1 MIDHKQKMD
10 DGEGLCADISARNEV
25 NLKYDRSTLKQIKT
39 LEAKVFLLEGA
50 ADSASVAIE
59 EITRRLKEIEW
70 G

>member
-1 MIDHKQKMD
+1 MIDHQQKMD

-25 NLKYDRSTLKQIKT
+25 NQKHDRSTLKQIKT

-50 ADSASVAIE
+50 ADSAAVAIE